1 MSPTVRIVTA
11 DPSRADRYA
20 AALAGVER
28 RHAAEWAPAAIDGA
42 VDVVLFDPDTVAPS
56 TVEIER
62 GTREHPYRA
71 VPMDGDVE
79 ATARRV
85 ERAADQRRFERAI
98 DERFDSLFVPA
109 ARRPAVPVPES
120 LGSSAFRGLYEA
132 L

>member
-1 MSPTVRIVTA
+1 MSPTVRIVAA

-28 RHAAEWAPAAIDGA
+28 CCTTNWAPAAIDGT
-42 VDVVLFDPDTVAPS
+42 VDVVLFDPGTVTSS
-56 TVEIER
+56 TVEAEQENRER
-62 GTREHPYRA
+62 PFRA
-71 VPMDGDVE
+71 VPMEGTVE

-85 ERAADQRRFERAI
+85 ERAADRRRFERAI
-98 DERFDSLFVPA
+98 DDRFDSLFVPA

-120 LGSSAFRGLYEA
+120 FGSAAFRTLYEA